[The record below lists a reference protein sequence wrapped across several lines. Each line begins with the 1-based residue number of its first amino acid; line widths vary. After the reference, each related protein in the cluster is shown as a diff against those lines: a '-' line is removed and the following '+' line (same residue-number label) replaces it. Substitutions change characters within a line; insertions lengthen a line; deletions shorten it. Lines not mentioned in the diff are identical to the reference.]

1 MSFKVNFLFS
11 KEETNII
18 IVIRFYYNIIHFHEI
33 TLKKMTQG
41 ELQEIIIESETFC
54 KYRDPAKQE
63 LINAIL
69 GRVNVR
75 LNYKILMG
83 T

>member
-1 MSFKVNFLFS
+1 MRFDELANKVID
-11 KEETNII
+11 K
-18 IVIRFYYNIIHFHEI
+18 EI
-33 TLKKMTQG
+33 TIEQLEQQLKKMPQG

-54 KYRDPAKQE
+54 KYKDPTKQE

-83 T
+83 TW

>member
-1 MSFKVNFLFS
+1 MRFDELANKVID
-11 KEETNII
+11 KD
-18 IVIRFYYNIIHFHEI
+18 I
-33 TLKKMTQG
+33 TIEQLEQQLKKMPQG

-54 KYRDPAKQE
+54 KYKDPTKQE

-83 T
+83 TW

>member
-1 MSFKVNFLFS
+1 MRFDELANKVID
-11 KEETNII
+11 K
-18 IVIRFYYNIIHFHEI
+18 EI
-33 TLKKMTQG
+33 TIEQLEQQLKKITQG

-54 KYRDPAKQE
+54 KYKDPTKQE

-83 T
+83 AW